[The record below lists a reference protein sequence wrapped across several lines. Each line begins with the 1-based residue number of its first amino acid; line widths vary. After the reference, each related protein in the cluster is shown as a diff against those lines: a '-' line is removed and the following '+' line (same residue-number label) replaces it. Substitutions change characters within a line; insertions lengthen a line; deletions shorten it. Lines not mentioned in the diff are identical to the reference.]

1 MENERLRRA
10 MVRATVTV
18 EDVHKLTG
26 VDEKTV
32 QRWIKGR
39 VPHQRHRWAVAK
51 LVSEDEAYLW
61 PTSEARLDSSAGS
74 TAEVVAAY
82 AHRADAP
89 SSLWTRLIDDA
100 RHAVD
105 VLGYAVQFLPELYPA
120 LGTRLVA
127 KAGDGCRV
135 RIAVADPDSA
145 EVAARDAEERLD
157 GGIAPRIRSSL
168 RHLDACVRS
177 ELTEVRYHRTV
188 MYNSIFRFD
197 DELLYTPHLFGRPG
211 YESPLFHLRRVGQGG
226 VFDNLTQHMDEV
238 WASATPV

>member
-1 MENERLRRA
+1 M
-10 MVRATVTV
+10 
-18 EDVHKLTG
+18 
-26 VDEKTV
+26 DEKTV
-32 QRWIKGR
+32 QRWLRGR

-51 LVSEDEAYLW
+51 LVTEDEAYLW
-61 PTSEARLDSSAGS
+61 PSSEARVDSGAGS
-74 TAEVVAAY
+74 TAEVVATY

-89 SSLWTRLIDDA
+89 NALWTRLIDDA
-100 RHAVD
+100 RRAVD

-120 LGTRLVA
+120 LATRLVA

-135 RIAVADPDSA
+135 RIAVADPDSP
-145 EVAARDAEERLD
+145 EVAARDAEEKLG

-168 RHLDACVRS
+168 RHLDACVRPD
-177 ELTEVRYHRTV
+177 LTEVRLHRTT

-226 VFDNLTQHMDEV
+226 VFDNLAQHMDDV
-238 WASATPV
+238 WETTTPL

>member
-1 MENERLRRA
+1 MENERLRSA

-18 EDVHKLTG
+18 EDVHRKTG

-32 QRWIKGR
+32 QRWLKGR
-39 VPHQRHRWAVAK
+39 VPHQRHRWTLAK
-51 LVSEDEAYLW
+51 LVGEDEAYLW
-61 PTSEARLDSSAGS
+61 PSSETRLDGGAGS

-89 SSLWTRLIDDA
+89 SALWTRLIDDA
-100 RHAVD
+100 RRSVD
-105 VLGYAVQFLPELYPA
+105 ILGYAVQFLPELYPA

-145 EVAARDAEERLD
+145 EVAARDAEEQLG

-177 ELTEVRYHRTV
+177 ELTDVRYHRTV

-197 DELLYTPHLFGRPG
+197 DELLYTPHVFGRPG
-211 YESPLFHLRRVGQGG
+211 YEAPLFHLRRVGQGG
-226 VFDNLTQHMDEV
+226 VFDNLVQHMDDV
-238 WASATPV
+238 WGTATPI